1 MQFFSQIFKDFLR
14 SVCFCLFNDF
24 VEIYHNCCYVFL
36 LFLVKNALSTIDHIM
51 TVAQR
56 LCDTGHYATVSIR
69 LQANKL
75 NKDWRTF
82 TAALEER
89 NAVLAMSVVFHKK
102 AGEVEIPIAYLAI
115 FLLCRHIK
123 LCFIHKCNTNSKKC

>member
-1 MQFFSQIFKDFLR
+1 M
-14 SVCFCLFNDF
+14 
-24 VEIYHNCCYVFL
+24 FL
-36 LFLVKNALSTIDHIM
+36 LFLMKNALSTIDHIM

-89 NAVLAMSVVFHKK
+89 NAVLSMSVVFHKK
-102 AGEVEIPIAYLAI
+102 AGEVEIPAAYLTI
-115 FLLCRHIK
+115 FLPYKYIGIFSINKCHI
-123 LCFIHKCNTNSKKC
+123 TNSNKC